1 MVKPKNILVT
11 LAVLFFLFTGYLFIN
26 SLEQPK
32 HIHSR
37 DDVPQSSTNRAGDS
51 ETVIVDLKKQLQG
64 DPGNFSILMSL
75 GHAYLENRYY
85 EKAGKIFSRAVK
97 VNPGSPEAHTDLGV
111 ALRNNGQI
119 DEALKQLKKV
129 TADFPEYADGWLQLG
144 TIYRFDLKKN
154 RKALDCFQKFL
165 ILDNQGELAPRVKE
179 EIRRIEAEMNP

>member
-1 MVKPKNILVT
+1 
-11 LAVLFFLFTGYLFIN
+11 
-26 SLEQPK
+26 
-32 HIHSR
+32 
-37 DDVPQSSTNRAGDS
+37 
-51 ETVIVDLKKQLQG
+51 
-64 DPGNFSILMSL
+64 MSL

-97 VNPGSPEAHTDLGV
+97 VNPGSPEAHTDLGVVGV

-144 TIYRFDLKKN
+144 TIYRFDLKKI
-154 RKALDCFQKFL
+154 DCFQKFL

>member
-1 MVKPKNILVT
+1 M
-11 LAVLFFLFTGYLFIN
+11 
-26 SLEQPK
+26 
-32 HIHSR
+32 
-37 DDVPQSSTNRAGDS
+37 
-51 ETVIVDLKKQLQG
+51 
-64 DPGNFSILMSL
+64 
-75 GHAYLENRYY
+75 
-85 EKAGKIFSRAVK
+85 
-97 VNPGSPEAHTDLGV
+97 